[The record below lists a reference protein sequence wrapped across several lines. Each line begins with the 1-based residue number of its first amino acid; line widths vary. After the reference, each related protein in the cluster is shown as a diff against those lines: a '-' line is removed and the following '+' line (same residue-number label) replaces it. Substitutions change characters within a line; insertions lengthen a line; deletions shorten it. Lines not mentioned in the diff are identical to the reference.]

1 MIHALMQRNAISL
14 AKLTNEPTNILRMRE
29 NMIEQ
34 LGLDLI
40 IENVENRYKIAVQ
53 ENWKI

>member
-1 MIHALMQRNAISL
+1 MVDASVQNAISL
-14 AKLTNEPTNILRMRE
+14 AKLTNEPTNILRLRE

-40 IENVENRYKIAVQ
+40 IENVENRYKFRTR
-53 ENWKI
+53 KL